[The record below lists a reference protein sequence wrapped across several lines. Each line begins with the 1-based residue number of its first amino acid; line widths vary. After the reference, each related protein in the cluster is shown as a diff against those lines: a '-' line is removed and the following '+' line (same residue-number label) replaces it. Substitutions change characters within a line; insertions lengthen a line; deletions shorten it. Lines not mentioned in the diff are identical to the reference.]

1 MGMLLTACGL
11 TALVLGS
18 WRSYAVACDAL
29 GPIVH
34 DGEPT
39 RTRVEAAWPI
49 YKRSRVRRFV
59 RRVFVSVGW
68 LSVAMYGLFLLTIG
82 VGLS

>member
-1 MGMLLTACGL
+1 MGILLATCGL

-18 WRSYAVACDAL
+18 WRSYAVARDAL

-39 RTRVEAAWPI
+39 RTRLEADWPI
-49 YKRSRVRRFV
+49 YRRSRVRRFV
-59 RRVFVSVGW
+59 RRVVVSVGW
-68 LSVAMYGLFLLTIG
+68 LSIAMYGLFLLT
-82 VGLS
+82 VGMGLA